1 MLFDTDNTITKKT
14 RKKPELNRRAFFQ
27 AFAGAA
33 GLMTMADRADAAG
46 LPKTKITRIRYYKTP
61 TDAAGRPNT
70 RQPLFNQSTNV
81 VIVETDSGLIGVGE
95 GGSGDTME
103 QCASMLIGEDPF
115 RSDRL
120 WQIMMRGYF
129 YPAGREKVHALG
141 ALDVALWDLKG
152 KALGVPVY
160 QLLGGQARDYV
171 ECYSTGYPA
180 KGSPK
185 EVARACVEAG
195 YRAYRISTNGSNRV
209 MDTFDVVNNV
219 YEHCKQVREGVGRDG
234 GWCIDFHTE
243 LDMPAAIDLANR
255 IEPLRPYF
263 VEDLVR
269 SENPGVYRTLRQQV
283 KVPIAVGEQ
292 FGPKW
297 EWNELIQNHLIDYA
311 RATIPNVGGITE
323 FQKIAALCETHYT
336 GLVPHFT
343 GPISEA
349 AMVHCST
356 VFSGPVLMEMVMG
369 GLREWPYLKTSYDLK
384 NGKLWPNERPGIG
397 VEVDTSKLQQIGDYK
412 EAYALTPLLK
422 RPDGSFTNW

>member
-1 MLFDTDNTITKKT
+1 M
-14 RKKPELNRRAFFQ
+14 
-27 AFAGAA
+27 GAA
-33 GLMTMADRADAAG
+33 GAIAGPATATAAG
-46 LPKTKITRIRYYKTP
+46 LPKAKITRIRYFKTP

-81 VIVETDSGLIGVGE
+81 VLVETDAGLTGIGE
-95 GGSGDTME
+95 GGAPDTME
-103 QCASMLIGEDPF
+103 QCAGLLIGEDPF
-115 RSDRL
+115 RTDRL
-120 WQIMMRGYF
+120 WQTMYRAYF

-160 QLLGGQARDYV
+160 QLLGGQSRDYV
-171 ECYSTGYPA
+171 ECYSTGFPLRA
-180 KGSPK
+180 APR
-185 EVARACVEAG
+185 EVAKACIEAG
-195 YRAYRISTNGSNRV
+195 FRAYRISTSGKPVYDRFEDV
-209 MDTFDVVNNV
+209 KATF
-219 YEHCKQVREGVGRDG
+219 EHCRQVREGGGKDG
-234 GWCIDFHTE
+234 CWCIDFHTQ
-243 LDMPAAIDLANR
+243 LDMPDAVSLAGM

-297 EWNELIQNHLIDYA
+297 EWNELIEQHLTDYA

-323 FQKIAALCETHYT
+323 FMKIAGICETHYV

-356 VFSGPVLMEMVMG
+356 AFSGPVLMEMLSG
-369 GLREWPYLKTSYDLK
+369 GTRQWPYLNQGYDFRE
-384 NGKLWPNERPGIG
+384 GKLWPNERPGLG
-397 VEVDTSKLQQIGDYK
+397 VEVDTSKLQRIADFT
-412 EAYALTPLLK
+412 ERYAMLPIIR
-422 RPDGSFTNW
+422 RPDGSYTNW

>member
-1 MLFDTDNTITKKT
+1 M
-14 RKKPELNRRAFFQ
+14 NRRSFLRSTL
-27 AFAGAA
+27 AA
-33 GLMTMADRADAAG
+33 ASAATLADRADAAG
-46 LPKTKITRIRYYKTP
+46 LPKTKIKRIRYYRTP

-81 VIVETDSGLIGVGE
+81 VLVETDNGLIGIGE
-95 GGSGDTME
+95 GGAHDTME
-103 QCASMLIGEDPF
+103 QCAGLLIGQDPF
-115 RSDRL
+115 RTDRL
-120 WQIMMRGYF
+120 WQMMYRAYF

-152 KALGVPVY
+152 KALGIPVY
-160 QLLGGQARDYV
+160 QLLGGQARDHV
-171 ECYSTGYPA
+171 ECYSTGFPA
-180 KGSPK
+180 QGTPK
-185 EVARACVEAG
+185 EVAKACVDAG
-195 YRAYRISTNGSNRV
+195 FRAYRISTDTRGPEMDRFATVNRV
-209 MDTFDVVNNV
+209 YDI
-219 YEHCKQVREGVGRDG
+219 CQQVREGAGRDG

-243 LDMPAAIDLANR
+243 LDMPDAVTLANR
-255 IEPLRPYF
+255 IEHLRPYF

-297 EWNELIQNHLIDYA
+297 DWNELIENHLTDYA

-323 FQKIAALCETHYT
+323 FQKIAAMCETHYV

-356 VFSGPVLMEMVMG
+356 VFSGPVLMELVMG
-369 GLREWPYLKTSYDLK
+369 GTRPWPYLNQSYDLR
-384 NGKLWPNERPGIG
+384 NGKLWPNDRPGLG
-397 VEVDTSKLQQIGDYK
+397 VEVDTSKLQLIGDFQ
-412 EAYALTPLLK
+412 EAYSLTPMLR
-422 RPDGSFTNW
+422 RPDGSLTNW

>member
-1 MLFDTDNTITKKT
+1 M
-14 RKKPELNRRAFFQ
+14 NRRDFVRRCLQ
-27 AFAGAA
+27 AASAA
-33 GLMTMADRADAAG
+33 GVVGALADQADAAG
-46 LPKTKITRIRYYKTP
+46 LPKTKITRIRYFKTP

-70 RQPLFNQSTNV
+70 RQPLFNQSTNIV
-81 VIVETDSGLIGVGE
+81 MVETDSGLVGVGE
-95 GGSGDTME
+95 GGSHDTME

-115 RSDRL
+115 RTDRL
-120 WQIMMRGYF
+120 WQVMYRGYF

-160 QLLGGQARDYV
+160 QLLGGRTRDHV
-171 ECYSTGYPA
+171 ECYSTGYPH
-180 KGSPK
+180 KGTPT

-195 YRAYRISTNGSNRV
+195 FRAYRISTDARGEFQDRFETVNRV
-209 MDTFDVVNNV
+209 YNL
-219 YEHCKQVREGVGRDG
+219 CKQVREGVGRDG

-243 LDMPAAIDLANR
+243 LDMPDAVTLANM

-269 SENPGVYRTLRQQV
+269 SENPGMYRTLRGQV

-297 EWNELIQNHLIDYA
+297 DWNELVENKLIDYA
-311 RATIPNVGGITE
+311 RVTIPNVGGITE
-323 FQKIAALCETHYT
+323 FQKIAATCETHYV
-336 GLVPHFT
+336 GIVPHFT

-349 AMVHCST
+349 AMVHTSA
-356 VFSGPVLMEMVMG
+356 VFSGPVLMELVMG
-369 GLREWPYLKTSYDLK
+369 GTRPWPYLNASYDLK
-384 NGKLWPNERPGIG
+384 NGKLWPNERPGLG
-397 VEVDTSKLQQIGDYK
+397 VEVDTSKLQMIGDWNERYT
-412 EAYALTPLLK
+412 LTPLLK

>member
-1 MLFDTDNTITKKT
+1 MA
-14 RKKPELNRRAFFQ
+14 PPMNRRAFFK
-27 AFAGAA
+27 AITAGMAV
-33 GLMTMADRADAAG
+33 GSMADRADAAG

-70 RQPLFNQSTNV
+70 RQPLFNQSTNI
-81 VIVETDSGLIGVGE
+81 VIVETDSGLFGVGE
-95 GGSGDTME
+95 GGSDNTME
-103 QCASMLIGEDPF
+103 QCAGLLIGEDPF
-115 RSDRL
+115 RTDRL
-120 WQIMMRGYF
+120 WQSMYRAYF

-160 QLLGGQARDYV
+160 QLLGGQSRDYV
-171 ECYSTGYPA
+171 ECYSTGYPHR
-180 KGSPK
+180 GTPK
-185 EVARACVEAG
+185 EVAKACVDAG
-195 YRAYRISTNGSNRV
+195 FRAYRISTDQRGPTVDRFENVKR
-209 MDTFDVVNNV
+209 V
-219 YEHCKQVREGVGRDG
+219 YELCQQVREGVGRDG

-243 LDMPAAIDLANR
+243 LDMPDAVDLANR
-255 IEPLRPYF
+255 IEPLKPYF

-269 SENPGVYRTLRQQV
+269 SENPGVYKVLRGQV

-311 RATIPNVGGITE
+311 RATVPNVGGITE
-323 FQKIAALCETHYT
+323 FQKIAGLCELHYC

-349 AMVHCST
+349 AMVHCCA

-369 GLREWPYLKTSYDLK
+369 GTRPWPYLKSHYDLK
-384 NGKLWPNERPGIG
+384 NGKLWPNERPGLG
-397 VEVDTSKLQQIGDYK
+397 VEVDTSQLQQIGNYT
-412 EAYALTPLLK
+412 EAYSLTPMLK
-422 RPDGSFTNW
+422 RPDGSYTNW